1 MAKKQTL
8 PPVEILWFHAL
19 VGERVKEC
27 DLLDTLESLVE
38 CVKEHPD
45 AKHRYVS
52 SVDIGDLDICMFDRM
67 DIGSSTDRPATS
79 SRVLPTSATQ
89 SAPTT
94 SRRTVKLD
102 AIRHYNKVHHPSY
115 LRRR

>member
-67 DIGSSTDRPATS
+67 DYWVVYRQTS
-79 SRVLPTSATQ
+79 NIKPRVADF
-89 SAPTT
+89 
-94 SRRTVKLD
+94 RN
-102 AIRHYNKVHHPSY
+102 AIRAYYVTQNS
-115 LRRR
+115 